1 MKNNKLYLPIIISL
15 ALALGVVLGSILN
28 FPLHRPF
35 SSKNNPKNK
44 LNRLLEFI
52 DSEYVDKVNT
62 DSIVDLTVTNIL
74 AQLDPHSVYL
84 PPSLQSDE
92 AENMKGDF
100 VGIGINFYMY
110 KDSVAVIKPLENG
123 PSEKAGIKAG
133 DRILYA
139 DNMKLFGRKLP
150 SDSLFSKLKGAPGS
164 EVELTVFRRSENKKF
179 KVKLQRDVVPIK
191 SVDAS
196 LMLNPTTG
204 YLKINRFA
212 ESTYD
217 EFQHGMTKLRNSGM
231 KTFVIDLRDNG
242 GGYVETAVKIADEL
256 LVNKKLIVFTKN
268 KRNEIQKSIAT
279 DVGDF
284 EEGKVYILIN
294 ENSASASEI
303 LAGAIQDNDRGIIVG
318 RRSFGKGLVQQEM
331 NFDDGSAVRL
341 TIARYYTP
349 TGRSIQKPYLKG
361 NDEVYANDFYKR
373 FQSGELY
380 EKDSI
385 KVADSLQFKT
395 PKGKMVYGG
404 GGIVPD
410 VFVSLEGKQG
420 EGSLAYLME
429 QSGFVGQFVFQQLDR
444 YRVDFKGLTFEK
456 FLVKMSQS
464 DLYYKNFQNYLI
476 TNGIEINLSVNK
488 PLVKRYLTAE
498 FARQLFEEQ
507 KYYEIVLKEDP
518 MIKAVLSPKSNSS
531 L

>member
-1 MKNNKLYLPIIISL
+1 VKKSKIYLPIVVFF
-15 ALALGVVLGSILN
+15 ALAIGVVLGSILN
-28 FPLHRPF
+28 YPIHRPF
-35 SSKNNPKNK
+35 SSKNNSKNK

-52 DSEYVDKVNT
+52 DGEYVDKINA

-84 PPSLQSDE
+84 PASVQSDE
-92 AENMKGDF
+92 MESMKGDF

-110 KDSVAVIKPLENG
+110 KDSVAVIKPIEKG
-123 PSEKAGIKAG
+123 PSEKAGIKSG
-133 DRILYA
+133 DRILFA

-150 SDSLFSKLKGAPGS
+150 SDSLFSKLKGEPGS
-164 EVELTVFRRSENKKF
+164 EVELIVFRKSENKKF

-191 SVDAS
+191 SVDAAF
-196 LMLNPTTG
+196 MLNPTTG

-212 ESTYD
+212 ASTYD
-217 EFQHGMTKLRNSGM
+217 EFQEGMTKLRNSGM
-231 KTFVIDLRDNG
+231 STFVIDLRDNG
-242 GGYVETAVKIADEL
+242 GGFVDTAVKIADEL

-268 KRNEIQKSIAT
+268 KRNETQKSIAT

-284 EEGKVYILIN
+284 EEGRVYILIN

-349 TGRSIQKPYLKG
+349 TGRSIQKPYIKG
-361 NDEVYANDFYKR
+361 NDEAYANDFYKR

-395 PKGKMVYGG
+395 PKGKIVYGG

-410 VFVSLEGKQG
+410 IFVPLEGKQG
-420 EGSLAYLME
+420 EGSIAYIME
-429 QSGFVGQFVFQQLDR
+429 QSGFVGQFIFEQLDK
-444 YRVDFKGLTFEK
+444 YRPSFKGLSFEK
-456 FLVKMSQS
+456 FQAKMNTS
-464 DLYYKNFQNYLI
+464 DLFYINFQNYL
-476 TNGIEINLSVNK
+476 TDNGIEINLTKNK

-498 FARQLFEEQ
+498 FARQLFTEQ

-518 MIKAVLSPKSNSS
+518 LIKAILNSKPRS
-531 L
+531 

>member
-1 MKNNKLYLPIIISL
+1 MKKSKIYLPIIISF
-15 ALALGVVLGSILN
+15 ALAFGVLLGSILN
-28 FPLHRPF
+28 FPVHRPF

-44 LNRLLEFI
+44 LSRLLEFI
-52 DSEYVDKVNT
+52 DGEYVDNVNT

-92 AENMKGDF
+92 AESMKGNF
-100 VGIGINFYMY
+100 VGIGINFYMF

-139 DNMKLFGRKLP
+139 DNVKLYGRKLP
-150 SDSLFSKLKGAPGS
+150 SDSLFSKLKGEPGS
-164 EVELTVFRRSENKKF
+164 EVVLTVFRKSTNKKF

-191 SVDAS
+191 SVDAA
-196 LMLNPTTG
+196 LMLNSDTG

-217 EFQHGMTKLRNSGM
+217 EFQHGMTKLRNAGM
-231 KTFVIDLRDNG
+231 KNFIIDLRDNG

-284 EEGKVYILIN
+284 EEGKVFVLIN

-303 LAGAIQDNDRGIIVG
+303 LAGAIQDNDRGIIIG

-331 NFDDGSAVRL
+331 NFEDGSAVRL

-349 TGRSIQKPYLKG
+349 TGRSIQKPYIKG
-361 NDEVYANDFYKR
+361 NEEAYANDFYER

-385 KVADSLQFKT
+385 KVADTLKFKT

-410 VFVSLEGKQG
+410 VFISLEGKQG
-420 EGSLAYLME
+420 EGSIAYLMQ
-429 QSGFVGQFVFQQLDR
+429 QSGFVGQFVFEQLDK
-444 YRVDFKGLTFEK
+444 YRMNFKGLTFEK
-456 FLVKMSQS
+456 FLVEMNRNEK
-464 DLYYKNFQNYLI
+464 YYTNFQNYLSQ
-476 TNGIEINLSVNK
+476 NGIEFNLSKSK
-488 PLVKRYLTAE
+488 PLVKRYLSAE
-498 FARQLFEEQ
+498 FARQLYDEE
-507 KYYEIVLKEDP
+507 KYYEIVLKQDP
-518 MIKAVLSPKSNSS
+518 MIQAVLSTKF
-531 L
+531 

>member
-1 MKNNKLYLPIIISL
+1 VKKSKIYLPIIVSF
-15 ALALGVVLGSILN
+15 ALALGIVLGSILN
-28 FPLHRPF
+28 FPIHRPF

-52 DSEYVDKVNT
+52 DNEYVDKVNT

-92 AENMKGDF
+92 AESMKGDF

-139 DNMKLFGRKLP
+139 NKTKLFGRKLP
-150 SDSLFSKLKGAPGS
+150 SDTLFSKLKGEQGS
-164 EVELTVFRRSENKKF
+164 EVQLTIYRKSENKKF
-179 KVKLQRDVVPIK
+179 KIKLQRDVVPIK

-196 LMLNPTTG
+196 VMLNSEVG
-204 YLKINRFA
+204 YIKINRFA

-231 KTFVIDLRDNG
+231 KIFVIDLRDNG

-268 KRNEIQKSIAT
+268 KRNEIQKAIAT

-349 TGRSIQKPYLKG
+349 TGRSIQKPYTKG
-361 NDEVYANDFYKR
+361 NDEAYANDFYKR
-373 FQSGELY
+373 FQTGELY

-385 KVADSLQFKT
+385 KIADTLQFKT
-395 PKGKMVYGG
+395 PKGKVVYGG

-410 VFVSLEGKQG
+410 VFVPIEGKQG
-420 EGSLAYLME
+420 EGSIAYVME
-429 QSGFVGQFVFQQLDR
+429 QSGVVGRFVFEQLDQ
-444 YRVDFKGLTFEK
+444 YRTHFKGLNFEQ
-456 FLVKMSQS
+456 FLVKMNQT
-464 DLYYKNFQNYLI
+464 DLYYSNFQKYFSDS
-476 TNGIEINLSVNK
+476 GVQINLSKNK
-488 PLVKRYLTAE
+488 PLVKRYLSAE
-498 FARQLFEEQ
+498 FARQLFDEQ
-507 KYYEIVLKEDP
+507 RYYEIVLKEDP
-518 MIKAVLSPKSNSS
+518 MIQAVLNPKSKI
-531 L
+531 

>member
-1 MKNNKLYLPIIISL
+1 VKKSNIYLPIIISF
-15 ALALGVVLGSILN
+15 ALAFGVLLGSILN
-28 FPLHRPF
+28 FPVHRPF

-52 DSEYVDKVNT
+52 DGEYVDKVNT

-92 AENMKGDF
+92 AESMKGDF

-123 PSEKAGIKAG
+123 PSEKAGILAG

-139 DNMKLFGRKLP
+139 DNMRLYGRKLP

-164 EVELTVFRRSENKKF
+164 EVVLTVFRKSANKKF

-191 SVDAS
+191 SVDAA

-217 EFQHGMTKLRNSGM
+217 EFQHGMTKLRNAGM

-256 LVNKKLIVFTKN
+256 LINKKLIVFTKN

-284 EEGKVYILIN
+284 EEGKVFILIN

-303 LAGAIQDNDRGIIVG
+303 LAGAIQDNDRGTIVG

-349 TGRSIQKPYLKG
+349 TGRSIQKPYTKG
-361 NDEVYANDFYKR
+361 NEEAYANDFYER

-385 KVADSLQFKT
+385 KVADTLKFKT

-410 VFVSLEGKQG
+410 VFISLEGKQG
-420 EGSLAYLME
+420 EGSVAYLMQ
-429 QSGFVGQFVFQQLDR
+429 QSGFVGQFVFEQLDK
-444 YRVDFKGLTFEK
+444 YRLNFKGLTFEK
-456 FLVKMSQS
+456 FLVEMNRNEM
-464 DLYYKNFQNYLI
+464 YFTNFQKYLFQ
-476 TNGIEINLSVNK
+476 NGIEINLSKNK
-488 PLVKRYLTAE
+488 PMVKRYLSAE
-498 FARQLFEEQ
+498 FARQLYDEE
-507 KYYEIVLKEDP
+507 KYYEIVLKQDP
-518 MIKAVLSPKSNSS
+518 MIQAVLNSKS
-531 L
+531 

>member
-1 MKNNKLYLPIIISL
+1 MPIIISF
-15 ALALGVVLGSILN
+15 ALAFGVLLGSILN

-52 DSEYVDKVNT
+52 DGEYVDKVNT

-92 AENMKGDF
+92 AESMKGDF

-110 KDSVAVIKPLENG
+110 KDSVAVIKPLEDG
-123 PSEKAGIKAG
+123 PSERAGIIAG

-139 DNMKLFGRKLP
+139 DNMRLFGRKLP
-150 SDSLFSKLKGAPGS
+150 SDSLFSKLKGEPGS
-164 EVELTVFRRSENKKF
+164 EVVLTVFRKSANKKF

-191 SVDAS
+191 SVDAA

-217 EFQHGMTKLRNSGM
+217 EFQKGMTKLRNAGM

-268 KRNEIQKSIAT
+268 KRNEIQKSMAT

-284 EEGKVYILIN
+284 EEGKVFILIN

-331 NFDDGSAVRL
+331 NFEDGSAVRL

-361 NDEVYANDFYKR
+361 NDEAYANDFYKR

-385 KVADSLQFKT
+385 KIADSLQSKT
-395 PKGKMVYGG
+395 PKGKTVYGG

-410 VFVSLEGKQG
+410 IFVPLEGKKG
-420 EGSLAYLME
+420 EGSLTYMME
-429 QSGFVGQFVFQQLDR
+429 QSGFVGQFVFEQLDQ
-444 YRVDFKGLTFEK
+444 YRPNFKGFSFEK
-456 FLVKMSQS
+456 FLTEMNRNEM
-464 DLYYKNFQNYLI
+464 YFTNFQNYLLR
-476 TNGIEINLSVNK
+476 NGIEINLSQNK
-488 PLVKRYLTAE
+488 PLIRRYLSAE
-498 FARQLFEEQ
+498 FARQLFDEQ
-507 KYYEIVLKEDP
+507 KYYEIVLKQDP
-518 MIKAVLSPKSNSS
+518 IIQAVLNTKF
-531 L
+531 